1 MATVYFLFFTSTWER
16 KWKIIVQGKNKS
28 WFRYG
33 SLIIKKKLKMKSLLT
48 QMNGHNNEAQKID

>member
-1 MATVYFLFFTSTWER
+1 MASVFFFFTSTWER
-16 KWKIIVQGKNKS
+16 KGIIIVQGKNKS

>member
-1 MATVYFLFFTSTWER
+1 M
-16 KWKIIVQGKNKS
+16 QGKNKS